1 MVEDATIGDSILM
14 QLGERLGIP
23 TPTVHALVQVAGAI
37 NGENY
42 FAKGL
47 KLWDLGIT
55 GSTPEEMNGYLF
67 TGD

>member
-1 MVEDATIGDSILM
+1 M